1 VVIACVNDNYERIFN
16 QRGQSGDRIVT
27 EYILQKSSN
36 RRLCTL
42 RWRRS
47 TARRRSWP
55 NIDQFRQLIRDRVQN
70 ISICDVAAIPFTS
83 TPLIILRQPARKVS
97 HTVLSGIPATRPT
110 ALQKTQLRYRLWPS
124 SKRKCRLS
132 TGECAGNVFPTEKSG
147 ANRQTCSSS

>member
-1 VVIACVNDNYERIFN
+1 MVIACVNDNYERIFN

-27 EYILQKSSN
+27 KHILQKSSN

-110 ALQKTQLRYRLWPS
+110 ALPITKNATTIPS
-124 SKRKCRLS
+124 VAQFQ
-132 TGECAGNVFPTEKSG
+132 TEMPTV
-147 ANRQTCSSS
+147 NRRNPTINATTLIFSQRVMA